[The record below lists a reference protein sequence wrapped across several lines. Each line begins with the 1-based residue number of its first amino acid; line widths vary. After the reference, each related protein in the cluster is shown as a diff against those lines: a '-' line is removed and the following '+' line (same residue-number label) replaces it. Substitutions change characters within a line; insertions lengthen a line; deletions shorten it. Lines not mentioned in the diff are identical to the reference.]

1 MRLTD
6 YFLRLNDYQEWAT
19 RVLFEQVDKLSDEDY
34 KADRGL
40 FFGSIH
46 GSLNHILL
54 ADLAWYGR
62 FTAHE
67 KFPFKGLDEQI
78 EKDRAALKK
87 RLLARP
93 AAWKAYIE
101 TLGDE
106 DLGKPFDYTTSSGE
120 AKSFPLVYLLTHIT
134 NHATHHRGQIS
145 TALTELGL
153 EAPVMDIPYFLD
165 A

>member
-1 MRLTD
+1 MD
-6 YFLRLNDYQEWAT
+6 MKEYFLRLADYQEWAT
-19 RVLFEQVDKLSDEDY
+19 RVLYEQVDKLSDEDY
-34 KADRGL
+34 KAERGL

-54 ADLAWYGR
+54 ADIAWYGR

-67 KFPFKGLDEQI
+67 KFPFKGLDEEI
-78 EKDRAALKK
+78 EPDRAKLKE

-93 AAWKAYIE
+93 DVWKAYIA
-101 TLGDE
+101 TLSDA
-106 DLGKPFDYTTSSGE
+106 DLAASFDYHDSSGN
-120 AKSFPLVYLLTHIT
+120 AKSFTLAYLLTHIT

-153 EAPVMDIPYFLD
+153 EAPVMDIPYYLG